1 MKKLL
6 ILILFFISL
15 ASYSQIQ
22 NIGVGTIPNDGTGD
36 PLRTAFIKVNNN
48 FAYHSGLIDLK
59 ANLAS
64 PTFIGDVILPATTT
78 IAGNTVPGI
87 VGDSIADR
95 LDKAIPIND
104 IAPLWADTTNAP
116 GGIVTYN
123 QLQSFAGGGGGG
135 VLRDWI

>member
-64 PTFIGDVILPATTT
+64 ACNYYYCREYSTGDCRRFYCRSL
-78 IAGNTVPGI
+78 G
-87 VGDSIADR
+87 
-95 LDKAIPIND
+95 
-104 IAPLWADTTNAP
+104 
-116 GGIVTYN
+116 
-123 QLQSFAGGGGGG
+123 
-135 VLRDWI
+135 